1 LSLLDHLISFGLTLL
16 SNFSI
21 RKDAGIPVFI
31 IHIYTK
37 KTNMII
43 ISIGMVF
50 AIVIIIIIII
60 ITTITAAVS
69 IVLEN
74 GIILM
79 RAMPKWSKI
88 QL

>member
-1 LSLLDHLISFGLTLL
+1 
-16 SNFSI
+16 
-21 RKDAGIPVFI
+21 
-31 IHIYTK
+31 
-37 KTNMII
+37 MII

-50 AIVIIIIIII
+50 AIGIIII

-79 RAMPKWSKI
+79 RATPKWSKI
-88 QL
+88 QSVILVTEALMQVSHMYVAFQKHLQLQQKKNPLGQNHSW

>member
-1 LSLLDHLISFGLTLL
+1 
-16 SNFSI
+16 
-21 RKDAGIPVFI
+21 
-31 IHIYTK
+31 
-37 KTNMII
+37 M

-50 AIVIIIIIII
+50 AIVIVIVI

-79 RAMPKWSKI
+79 RATPKWSKI
-88 QL
+88 QSVILVTEALMQVSHMYVAFQKHLQLQQQKKNPLGQNHSW